1 MRSTLKYAL
10 QEIKVSAV
18 PSCKEE
24 MKVVQEYFLEEHQ
37 KYEEGSGGSSMLT
50 TNRGKEKK
58 KKEYSQA
65 CVI

>member
-10 QEIKVSAV
+10 QEIKISAV

-24 MKVVQEYFLEEHQ
+24 MKVVQEYFLVEHL
-37 KYEEGSGGSSMLT
+37 KYEEGSGGSMLT